1 MPNLVAIV
9 ALPHRSFGLGES
21 TADSGTVQELFFSE
35 RMAALG
41 PLGPLGDLETDALPA
56 EEFHLQSALL
66 AVKIPAAKGSFSTQH
81 RGLKSLRSSGSV

>member
-35 RMAALG
+35 RMAA
-41 PLGPLGDLETDALPA
+41 LGPLGDLETDALPA